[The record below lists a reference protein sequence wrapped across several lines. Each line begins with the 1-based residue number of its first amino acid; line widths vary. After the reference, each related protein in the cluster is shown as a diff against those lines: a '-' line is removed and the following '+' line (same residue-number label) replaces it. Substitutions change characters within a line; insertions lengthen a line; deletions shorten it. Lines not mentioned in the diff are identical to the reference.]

1 MKLKEFLKEYYDVNE
16 EVNMKSQVI
25 DYSYRDMILPG
36 TFGNLRDYRKTLAW
50 NMDRDVFYREAT
62 KEDGGSTLYVTLT
75 TGKIDFY
82 TTFDGD
88 KEFLELLKKGLKKH
102 RSYRKEFLGWSPGC
116 QYLYFSKKYE

>member
-36 TFGNLRDYRKTLAW
+36 TFGCLRDYRKTLAW
-50 NMDRDVFYREAT
+50 NMDRDIFYREAT

-75 TGKIDFY
+75 TGKIELYVVFESE
-82 TTFDGD
+82 
-88 KEFLELLKKGLKKH
+88 KEFQDYIDCGLKKH
-102 RSYRKEFLGWSPGC
+102 RQYRKENLTFDLSRKHLF
-116 QYLYFSKKYE
+116 YSRKYE